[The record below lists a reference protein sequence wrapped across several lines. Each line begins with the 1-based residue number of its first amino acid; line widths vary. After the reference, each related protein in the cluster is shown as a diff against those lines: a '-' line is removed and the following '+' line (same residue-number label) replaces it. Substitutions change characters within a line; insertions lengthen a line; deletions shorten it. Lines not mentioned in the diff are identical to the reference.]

1 MFEAAV
7 VLLDLVA
14 EERRR
19 RREANVR
26 PLARASLATGV
37 GGDPLVA
44 LLVGGSPPLPLVVA
58 VSTSTA
64 TCD

>member
-1 MFEAAV
+1 MFEATV
-7 VLLDLVA
+7 VLLDLAA

-19 RREANVR
+19 WREANVR
-26 PLARASLATGV
+26 PLARASLATGI

-44 LLVGGSPPLPLVVA
+44 LLVGGSPPLPLFVV
-58 VSTSTA
+58 VSTTTA